1 MSVTKAEC
9 QAISAEIA
17 AAIKPILERHGLDI
31 TKTMSKYGDI
41 YSIKVEASK
50 VSRGENGVNTESEYA
65 KEYERFGSAYGLN
78 EGLLGKKFVSRGR
91 EFAFAGISTSR
102 SKYPIAGL
110 NLLEDRIYFF
120 TRDAAKLVNS

>member
-31 TKTMSKYGDI
+31 AKTMSKYGDI
-41 YSIKVEASK
+41 YSIKVEANK
-50 VSRGENGVNTESEYA
+50 VSRGENGVNMESEYA
-65 KEYERFGSAYGLN
+65 KDYKRFGSVYGLN

-91 EFAFAGISTSR
+91 EFAFAGIAASR

-120 TRDAAKLVNS
+120 TQDAAKLVNS

>member
-41 YSIKVEASK
+41 YSIKVEANK
-50 VSRGENGVNTESEYA
+50 VSRGENGVNMESEYA
-65 KEYERFGSAYGLN
+65 NDYKRFGSAYGLN
-78 EGLLGKKFVSRGR
+78 EGLLGKKFTSRGR
-91 EFAFAGISTSR
+91 EFAFAGIATSR
-102 SKYPIAGL
+102 SKYPIAAL
-110 NLLEDRIYFF
+110 NIVEDRVYFF
-120 TRDAAKLVNS
+120 TKDVARLVNS